1 MLLTFVFCVSKR
13 KGMTTKKPEE
23 AILYLWLGIPLIQI
37 HFEIKF
43 VSLTGSIKHF
53 EFVFLSIF

>member
-1 MLLTFVFCVSKR
+1 MFCVSKR